1 MPILSIQ
8 NSGDAVVRVLASA
21 NETFVVGT
29 NAVSANC
36 FTTSKEAAANIY
48 TTGVAIKKVLYA
60 SDGAWQVWRQNAS
73 NGANVLILS
82 LPGYGQ
88 LPLDAWG
95 LCTNGVADH
104 TSSNLVCQCTGSN
117 GTLIMRLRKTM
128 SPAQDYDVQFL
139 NE

>member
-8 NSGDAVVRVLASA
+8 NSGDAVVRVLAGA

-36 FTTSKEAAANIY
+36 FTTLKEGAANVF

-60 SDGAWQVWRQNAS
+60 SDGTWQVWRQNAS
-73 NGANVLILS
+73 NGANVLILN

-95 LCTNGVADH
+95 LCTNGAADY
-104 TSSNLVCQCTGSN
+104 TSSNLICQ
-117 GTLIMRLRKTM
+117 
-128 SPAQDYDVQFL
+128 PAPMAPSL
-139 NE
+139 CA